1 MCKSCIAKLS
11 GKMAKKR
18 KTKTTYRRRRRA
30 RVGAITGSDVMTVVK
45 AGAVAAGGFIAG
57 KMLISKVDFLQTNP
71 GIAAAAQLA
80 GAVVAPMLLKNAVG
94 AGLGMGMAVGALTDV
109 VKMAAPELSATT
121 LGLGFPGSSYPAST
135 RVPGIAGTQ
144 AVVTVD

>member
-57 KMLISKVDFLQTNP
+57 KMLSKQEFLQANP
-71 GIAAAAQLA
+71 GVAAAAQLA
-80 GAVVAPMLLKNAVG
+80 GAVLAPMLLKNAVG
-94 AGLGMGMAVGALTDV
+94 AGLGMGLAVGAITDV
-109 VKMAAPELSATT
+109 VKMAAPELSAST